1 MIQVKVAMFADKFIV
16 RKINFRLHDFVKL
29 DYG

>member
-16 RKINFRLHDFVKL
+16 REINFRLHDFEKT
-29 DYG
+29 D